1 MAEITQEFKD
11 EVLAIIAEICE
22 SDEVKSE
29 PDVHLFE
36 EGLMD
41 SFATISL
48 LVEIENR
55 LGIKVPLSDFS
66 RDKWATPN
74 MIIQQL
80 ADRK

>member
-1 MAEITQEFKD
+1 MAEITQKFKD
-11 EVLAIIAEICE
+11 DVLDIIADVCETDEI
-22 SDEVKSE
+22 KSE

-36 EGLMD
+36 DGLMD

-55 LGIKVPLSDFS
+55 LGIKIPLSDFN